1 MENEIEKTEIFD
13 KWLRKL
19 KDHQAA
25 VAIIKRLG
33 RAKLGNFGDAE
44 PVGEGV
50 SEMRIFTDPDY
61 RLYYTIRQSTIIFML
76 CGGDKSSQ
84 KKDIKNELIFWTFF
98 SLVSLRPQLSSIS
111 RTAGMHKEKLAC
123 AELFLC
129 GSPFRLLYWFQA
141 YPDLSVWLD
150 LTQPWQLVMA

>member
-61 RLYYTIRQSTIIFML
+61 RLYYTIRQNTIIFML

-84 KKDIKNELIFWTFF
+84 KKDIKK
-98 SLVSLRPQLSSIS
+98 
-111 RTAGMHKEKLAC
+111 AK
-123 AELFLC
+123 
-129 GSPFRLLYWFQA
+129 Y
-141 YPDLSVWLD
+141 
-150 LTQPWQLVMA
+150 

>member
-1 MENEIEKTEIFD
+1 MEYEIEKTEIFD

-19 KDHQAA
+19 KDRQAA

-33 RAKLGNFGDAE
+33 RAKLGNFGDVE

-50 SEMRIFTDPDY
+50 SEMRIFTGPGY

-84 KKDIKNELIFWTFF
+84 KKDITKAKN
-98 SLVSLRPQLSSIS
+98 
-111 RTAGMHKEKLAC
+111 LAK
-123 AELFLC
+123 
-129 GSPFRLLYWFQA
+129 Q
-141 YPDLSVWLD
+141 
-150 LTQPWQLVMA
+150 